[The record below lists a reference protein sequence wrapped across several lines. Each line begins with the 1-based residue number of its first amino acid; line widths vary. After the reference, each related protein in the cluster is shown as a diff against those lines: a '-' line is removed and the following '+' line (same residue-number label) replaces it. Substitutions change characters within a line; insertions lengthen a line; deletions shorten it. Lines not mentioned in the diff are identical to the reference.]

1 MKTTTRLHVLYHQP
15 SALTFLS
22 RDWSVG
28 PRDPLWMGPHL
39 RPGACLFR
47 MGRQGQGQQ
56 RPICA
61 VVVVF
66 FFRLYLFIYFIV
78 RCFDASLFSFLGL
91 YLHALLA
98 KNRLRATAVFSQ
110 PTHRRTVSGPEVG
123 AGSALTPAD

>member
-1 MKTTTRLHVLYHQP
+1 MDGAT
-15 SALTFLS
+15 SASRCLS
-22 RDWSVG
+22 V
-28 PRDPLWMGPHL
+28 PHGS
-39 RPGACLFR
+39 PGAGTAEAHLC
-47 MGRQGQGQQ
+47 
-56 RPICA
+56 CCCC
-61 VVVVF
+61 F